1 MMDTGTRK
9 FRVIA
14 PRRMVA
20 LGGVAV
26 VAIGTPLAAQ
36 TERAE
41 DVPAYVVAQA
51 EGEGE
56 GSAQAPASTGE
67 GEATAEGEAPP
78 ELAAEGAADN
88 DEGEGETAGTG
99 GEGEGEAEAAAAGEG
114 EGAPATGGEGE
125 GESAAGS
132 GGEGEGGTA
141 GLAPDVAFLTDLAFM
156 EGHLRAGLAL
166 YEAGDLSAAKTHMG
180 HPIEEKYEAVAAR
193 LDRLGY
199 GELREEITALAA
211 AAEAEEPYEKIAEM
225 FGKVRQTHEEVRTN
239 FDAADQLKSFAA
251 LTRVAADEYA
261 IAVEGGTLA
270 NVKEYHD
277 AWGFMRVIEAE
288 AGELAASDDAKASDA
303 AEAIV
308 EQVEAAGAAFGDLQ
322 GQGDY
327 EKDPSILYA
336 AAARMELTGLGS
348 D

>member
-1 MMDTGTRK
+1 MPDVNKRT
-9 FRVIA
+9 FRSIT
-14 PRRMVA
+14 PKRIVA
-20 LGGVAV
+20 LGGAAAMV
-26 VAIGTPLAAQ
+26 IGTPLMAQ
-36 TERAE
+36 AERIE
-41 DVPAYVVAQA
+41 GRSSYVIAQA

-56 GSAQAPASTGE
+56 GGAAEAPVNAEGE
-67 GEATAEGEAPP
+67 GEA
-78 ELAAEGAADN
+78 AAS
-88 DEGEGETAGTG
+88 EGEGEAAASEGEGG
-99 GEGEGEAEAAAAGEG
+99 GEGEGEGGGAAID
-114 EGAPATGGEGE
+114 
-125 GESAAGS
+125 
-132 GGEGEGGTA
+132 
-141 GLAPDVAFLTDLAFM
+141 PDVAFLTDLGFM

-180 HPIEEKYEAVAAR
+180 HPIEEKYEAVAKR
-193 LDRLGY
+193 LDQLGY
-199 GELREEITALAA
+199 GDLREQISALAA
-211 AAEAEEPYEKIAEM
+211 AAEAEDSYEKIAEM

-277 AWGFMRVIEAE
+277 AWSFMRVIEAE

-303 AEAIV
+303 AAAIV
-308 EQVEAAGAAFGDLQ
+308 EQVEAAGSAFGDLQ

-336 AAARMELTGLGS
+336 AAARMELASLGAE
-348 D
+348 